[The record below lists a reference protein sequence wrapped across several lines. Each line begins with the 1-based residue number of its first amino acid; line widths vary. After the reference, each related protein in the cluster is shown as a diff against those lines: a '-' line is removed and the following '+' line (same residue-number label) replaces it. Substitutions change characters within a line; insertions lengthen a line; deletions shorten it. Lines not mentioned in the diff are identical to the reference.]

1 MVLKTSDDTADA
13 SAAKWTLPREQAA
26 STDVRCP
33 NCGATHPNP
42 DLADTY
48 RHCHSCAKVLRES
61 SVCVLPHLQRN
72 QSRRA
77 FEGQNRLAVIA
88 ASFGHASDSKRAIAV
103 LAEVQALVAHS
114 TTHSRL
120 HLPAGTPLMSS
131 YFSKY
136 ADPAPSE
143 RKVLCLRYVVP
154 NLNPDLTRHGEVRC
168 EAGTDGALVLPLTLH
183 FAVDSLPKL
192 WINRATY
199 GHRHSI
205 TPGLVF
211 DVAERLTGLA
221 DLNGGDFVSV
231 AATTDLTT
239 LFGEPCDAIAKTLS
253 VEYEIIGRSGQA
265 RQYELDGHLVQ
276 AIVIQNL
283 PVVGPGVLIERA
295 EYGWLPKDLDMKLT
309 EVHAKAKLSTCSD
322 DLSKWQA
329 LRNANSSPCHL
340 PVAAVLQAR
349 IDKAQ
354 VPGSELNIGTDENLN
369 ALFGDPCP
377 GLSRFLVVEYSLLG
391 YGETGSD
398 DEIIKKG
405 GGQSRNFC
413 MCKGGKLRLHVTAEG
428 FLVKP
433 MSISSQE
440 VFPSLIVSRAYFGH
454 PTNVLKTFDVTEP
467 VGVLAA
473 KGNAA
478 KSLVISRQM
487 DLVAA
492 FGDPC
497 RGIRKALTV
506 NYQVLGMG
514 GTLVL
519 RITDANRLA
528 GGLVLGYPLDKV
540 DGGVDGKMG
549 FSERLAIS
557 TTQTTKPTARERMQ
571 SSASQR
577 LWSSSK

>member
-42 DLADTY
+42 NLADTY

-136 ADPAPSE
+136 ADPAPGE
-143 RKVLCLRYVVP
+143 RKV
-154 NLNPDLTRHGEVRC
+154 
-168 EAGTDGALVLPLTLH
+168 
-183 FAVDSLPKL
+183 S
-192 WINRATY
+192 
-199 GHRHSI
+199 
-205 TPGLVF
+205 
-211 DVAERLTGLA
+211 
-221 DLNGGDFVSV
+221 
-231 AATTDLTT
+231 
-239 LFGEPCDAIAKTLS
+239 
-253 VEYEIIGRSGQA
+253 
-265 RQYELDGHLVQ
+265 
-276 AIVIQNL
+276 
-283 PVVGPGVLIERA
+283 PGVLIERA

-340 PVAAVLQAR
+340 H
-349 IDKAQ
+349 KAQ
-354 VPGSELNIGTDENLN
+354 VPGSELKIGTDENLN

-405 GGQSRNFC
+405 GGQSRNFA

-433 MSISSQE
+433 MC
-440 VFPSLIVSRAYFGH
+440 FPL
-454 PTNVLKTFDVTEP
+454 
-467 VGVLAA
+467 
-473 KGNAA
+473 
-478 KSLVISRQM
+478 
-487 DLVAA
+487 AA

-497 RGIRKALTV
+497 RGIRKALTI

-557 TTQTTKPTARERMQ
+557 TAQTTKPTARERMQ